1 MFIFV
6 IADCQFNNYHKLL
19 RMKAIPALMI
29 CLAIVT
35 TVFTQEPYQHARLTK
50 MWELHNGLKT
60 TESVLYDP
68 SEKVLYVSSINENP
82 WQKDGNGYI
91 SKVSTDGAII
101 SLKWATGLSAPKGM
115 GISNGSL
122 FVTNIDEVVEFN
134 LEDGKVRGRY
144 THPGAVNLND
154 IAVSAEGIVY
164 VSDSKGDCIYRISEK
179 KLEILSNSPEV
190 KASNGLC
197 VKNGL
202 LLCGQNNRIIAI
214 NLKSGETT
222 TYIDNTSG
230 IDGLESVGLKTYVFS
245 DWSGHIYMAE
255 PGKEKMLL
263 LDTAPLKVNAA
274 DIGYNKSDG
283 ILYVPTFFNDGV
295 VAYKLD

>member
-1 MFIFV
+1 MFI
-6 IADCQFNNYHKLL
+6 IITADSQFNNYLKLL
-19 RMKAIPALMI
+19 RMKAIPTLLI
-29 CLAIVT
+29 CLAFVSS
-35 TVFTQEPYQHARLTK
+35 VFAQEPYQHPRLTK
-50 MWELHNGLKT
+50 TWELHNGLKT

-91 SKVSTDGAII
+91 SKISSNGTVI

-115 GISNGSL
+115 GISHGSL

-134 LEDGKVRGRY
+134 LKDGSLTGRY
-144 THPGAVNLND
+144 THPKAINLND
-154 IAVSAEGIVY
+154 IAVNQEGIVY
-164 VSDSKGDCIYRISEK
+164 VSDSKGDCIYSISEK
-179 KLEILSNSPEV
+179 KLEILSDSPEV
-190 KASNGLC
+190 KASNGLY

-202 LLCGQNNRIIAI
+202 LLCGQNNRIISV
-214 NLKSGETT
+214 NLKSGEIN
-222 TYIDNTSG
+222 TYIDNTGG

-245 DWSGHIYMAE
+245 DWSGHVYMVE

-263 LDTAPLKVNAA
+263 LDTTPLKVNAA
-274 DIGYNKSDG
+274 DIGYNRSDG

>member
-1 MFIFV
+1 
-6 IADCQFNNYHKLL
+6 
-19 RMKAIPALMI
+19 MKSIYALMI
-29 CLAIVT
+29 CLAVVT
-35 TVFTQEPYQHARLTK
+35 SVFAQEPYQHPRLTK
-50 MWELHNGLKT
+50 IWELHNGLKT

-68 SEKVLYVSSINENP
+68 TEKAIYVSSINENP

-91 SKVSTDGAII
+91 SKLSPDGTLI

-115 GISNGSL
+115 GISNESL

-134 LEDGKVRGRY
+134 LEDGMLKGRY

-154 IAVSAEGIVY
+154 IAVSPEGIVY
-164 VSDSKGDCIYRISEK
+164 VSDSKGDFIYRISEK
-179 KLEILSNSPEV
+179 KLEILSDSPEV

-202 LLCGQNNRIIAI
+202 LLCGQNDRIVAI
-214 NLKSGETT
+214 NLKSGEIT
-222 TYIDNTSG
+222 TYINNTGG

-245 DWSGHIYMAE
+245 DWSGHIYMVE
-255 PGKEKMLL
+255 PGKEKMML
-263 LDTAPLKVNAA
+263 LDTSPLKVNAA